1 MRVGLAKG
9 NDRKANILRALELIK
24 DDLSVDKPILIKPNF
39 VSIREQLAATHRDA
53 VRAVLEFLDGLGY
66 KDFMIGEAPA
76 GAPASAGYQN
86 FGYYELRRE
95 FKVDFVDLHQD
106 ESVKL
111 KIFDRDFKPLEV
123 RVAKTPFKCF
133 RISITRMKTHDTTI
147 VTLGIKNMV
156 VGCIQGDDKGLLHQ
170 GYAQINLSIAGLARH
185 LLPHLTVIDGFVGM
199 EGMGPVFG
207 TAIAPRVALAGT
219 DAVAVDSLAAHL
231 MGFDP
236 DEVGYLYYC
245 KELGIGE
252 GNLLRIE
259 VLGNPIEECRMS
271 FTPHYTYPQQLK
283 WKVSDWRKLLKEL
296 GN

>member
-1 MRVGLAKG
+1 
-9 NDRKANILRALELIK
+9 
-24 DDLSVDKPILIKPNF
+24 
-39 VSIREQLAATHRDA
+39 
-53 VRAVLEFLDGLGY
+53 
-66 KDFMIGEAPA
+66 
-76 GAPASAGYQN
+76 
-86 FGYYELRRE
+86 
-95 FKVDFVDLHQD
+95 
-106 ESVKL
+106 
-111 KIFDRDFKPLEV
+111 
-123 RVAKTPFKCF
+123 
-133 RISITRMKTHDTTI
+133 
-147 VTLGIKNMV
+147 
-156 VGCIQGDDKGLLHQ
+156 LLHQ